1 MTFKSIVKDQEFKE
15 LAQARVDSKYR
26 VSLGAAGKQLSQF
39 RVYQNAL
46 GQIILDPQV
55 SVPAYEARLFKNP
68 KISKSIQK
76 GLEEARLGK
85 ITKSKEDY
93 SKYLD
98 K

>member
-15 LAQARVDSKYR
+15 LPQARVDSKYR

-55 SVPAYEARLFKNP
+55 SVPACEAWLFKNP

-76 GLEEARLGK
+76 GLEDARLGK
-85 ITKSKEDY
+85 TTKSKEDY